1 MSPGIRV
8 LNLDR
13 NPFTDEDLPPGG
25 RILRGYSKDQPSITL
40 PRALIRG
47 RMWWLFAFGLAFL
60 IIPGLGSGDLN
71 RIVMFPFILLGLT
84 IVGCGLFFA
93 LCRQVLVNQELQVA
107 VQVEL
112 FGRLVHSA
120 PVLKRDVEKLEIRKH
135 RSGHAGLC
143 LSASANRE
151 FWIGSCLS
159 TEELDWLESA
169 VGEWLR
175 F

>member
-1 MSPGIRV
+1 MRRLVCTLV
-8 LNLDR
+8 LLVVV
-13 NPFTDEDLPPGG
+13 T
-25 RILRGYSKDQPSITL
+25 PSL
-40 PRALIRG
+40 
-47 RMWWLFAFGLAFL
+47 GLAQ
-60 IIPGLGSGDLN
+60 GDGPS
-71 RIVMFPFILLGLT
+71 RADLL
-84 IVGCGLFFA
+84 
-93 LCRQVLVNQELQVA
+93 
-107 VQVEL
+107 
-112 FGRLVHSA
+112 
-120 PVLKRDVEKLEIRKH
+120 EKLEIRKH